1 MSGGVPL
8 ISKPGV
14 DPPVATM
21 SDWQSLSPPGDLYRP
36 DVKGQHR
43 ESVEVMQ
50 PTAVVEG
57 DVVVE
62 ESGGQEQ
69 AAASEIGALS
79 EEAQKNRKKNTERR
93 KEKLLAVVLLLLLV
107 MARVKRRRQFPVRL
121 SASSLMLE
129 PVPNTSSF
137 GYRFARWLY
146 VHRGLYPFKKGKMA
160 RCGWVGGRGGS
171 FFIINGQDGFRFFRA
186 PLFQNRLFFNFVG
199 QVLIHRAAFDG
210 NIINFKM
217 EIELK
222 RMFFVIS
229 DDFDVQ
235 FFRACYWILFSMM
248 ASEGDYFHDSYD
260 SNEKFN
266 EERANA
272 VGDAAGASVA
282 AAAAAAAL
290 SHDEGNSHPDAAAAA
305 AAASPPPPSTA
316 SASSSLSSSAAA
328 SAAAAS
334 VSESRQDICRDFLNN
349 VCFRGSRCKFY
360 HPESETN
367 RIETVK
373 QNEKINYCKDY
384 QNGRCT
390 RNACRYVHCSRRD
403 METYERHGRMTEAL
417 ARAIVSATGQDVVN
431 GRPICKE
438 NLSGHC
444 SRGTR
449 CRFWHIIPKCE
460 RDARDP
466 YDYPPRESRSY
477 GAQSADPPAHS
488 ARAPYDH
495 RYDFGAK
502 RARYNDPADSAPVAP
517 NSAPPPPALSIPGV
531 HSAPTG
537 VYARPL
543 SPNSC
548 AALVDENI
556 SLRKRL
562 DSLKLSLV
570 ELMEQND
577 QLLAENGRL
586 RAKLTAMVKDPSSAG
601 AGLMALNAMQPAPM
615 LNNAV
620 SGSAGNNLPPPP
632 SIGDRW
638 SVRRICVY
646 TQCKTASSQQFEQ
659 VPGTS
664 ISIALNNFIFKY
676 CLIYYYKFISME
688 LETDLAKYTFK
699 GRYSLKLG
707 KSLIKDGH
715 ANDFHT
721 IRYDFKPASM
731 GNTGDSIVEL
741 SEQNG
746 VVITFP
752 KLNVERE
759 VCDATIFKGGKR
771 HYQKEY
777 LLIFDHKNETFTLEQ
792 LTYDIQVKKT
802 RDEISSEVLESIQ
815 HMRNR
820 LQGIS
825 EQTPPTTPE
834 NFQMDQL
841 LSNSDEYMSA
851 SSDSSVGKD
860 DSDVEDEDNADIA
873 ESLEAALNAQP
884 NDSDS
889 ESSSPAKSPNVYN
902 SVHAKNNGFNQ
913 LQEDLLLSE
922 SSDDD

>member
-1 MSGGVPL
+1 L
-8 ISKPGV
+8 
-14 DPPVATM
+14 
-21 SDWQSLSPPGDLYRP
+21 
-36 DVKGQHR
+36 
-43 ESVEVMQ
+43 
-50 PTAVVEG
+50 
-57 DVVVE
+57 
-62 ESGGQEQ
+62 
-69 AAASEIGALS
+69 
-79 EEAQKNRKKNTERR
+79 KK
-93 KEKLLAVVLLLLLV
+93 
-107 MARVKRRRQFPVRL
+107 
-121 SASSLMLE
+121 ML
-129 PVPNTSSF
+129 
-137 GYRFARWLY
+137 
-146 VHRGLYPFKKGKMA
+146 
-160 RCGWVGGRGGS
+160 
-171 FFIINGQDGFRFFRA
+171 
-186 PLFQNRLFFNFVG
+186 
-199 QVLIHRAAFDG
+199 
-210 NIINFKM
+210 
-217 EIELK
+217 
-222 RMFFVIS
+222 FVIS
-229 DDFDVQ
+229 DIQVDYDIDCG
-235 FFRACYWILFSMM
+235 RRRELACYWILFSMM
-248 ASEGDYFHDSYD
+248 GSEGDYFHDSYD

-272 VGDAAGASVA
+272 VGDAAGAT
-282 AAAAAAAL
+282 AAAAAL
-290 SHDEGNSHPDAAAAA
+290 SQDEGNSHPDAAAAA
-305 AAASPPPPSTA
+305 SPSPSAASLSIV
-316 SASSSLSSSAAA
+316 SASSSP
-328 SAAAAS
+328 SAAAAAAAAAVAVAG

-360 HPESETN
+360 HPESENN

-403 METYERHGRMTEAL
+403 METYERHGRMSEAL

-449 CRFWHIIPKCE
+449 CRFWHIIPKCD
-460 RDARDP
+460 RDPRDP
-466 YDYPPRESRSY
+466 YDYSRESRSCTS
-477 GAQSADPPAHS
+477 AQSSEAPAHS
-488 ARAPYDH
+488 TRAPFDH

-502 RARYNDPADSAPVAP
+502 RARYNEPPDVPSVASNTGAP
-517 NSAPPPPALSIPGV
+517 SLSLSGV

-537 VYARPL
+537 VYPRPL

-586 RAKLTAMVKDPSSAG
+586 RAKLTAMVKDPSAS
-601 AGLMALNAMQPAPM
+601 GLMALNAMQPTAI
-615 LNNAV
+615 LNNPV
-620 SGSAGNNLPPPP
+620 SGSAGNNLQP

-638 SVRRICVY
+638 SY
-646 TQCKTASSQQFEQ
+646 Y
-659 VPGTS
+659 
-664 ISIALNNFIFKY
+664 FKQLY
-676 CLIYYYKFISME
+676 FQILCYLSLRFVACMEFHIKKFSSME
-688 LETDLAKYTFK
+688 VETDLANYTFK

-707 KSLIKDGH
+707 KSLIKDAH
-715 ANDFHT
+715 SN
-721 IRYDFKPASM
+721 DFKPASM
-731 GNTGDSIVEL
+731 GDSGESIVEL

-759 VCDATIFKGGKR
+759 VYDATIFKGAKR
-771 HYQKEY
+771 HHQKEY

-802 RDEISSEVLESIQ
+802 RDEISGEVLESIQ
-815 HMRNR
+815 HMRNQ

-825 EQTPPTTPE
+825 AEPPPTTPE

-841 LSNSDEYMSA
+841 LNSDEYMSA
-851 SSDSSVGKD
+851 SSDSSVRKD

-873 ESLEAALNAQP
+873 ESLEAALNAEP

-889 ESSSPAKSPNVYN
+889 ESLPAKSPNVYN

>member
-1 MSGGVPL
+1 
-8 ISKPGV
+8 
-14 DPPVATM
+14 M
-21 SDWQSLSPPGDLYRP
+21 SDWHTLSPPEDLYRS
-36 DVKGQHR
+36 DAKGQHR
-43 ESVEVMQ
+43 GRSHSRQSPTEQSVEVMQ

-62 ESGGQEQ
+62 KRGGQEQ
-69 AAASEIGALS
+69 AVAGESGALALAS
-79 EEAQKNRKKNTERR
+79 DDPSNGAQKQKH
-93 KEKLLAVVLLLLLV
+93 
-107 MARVKRRRQFPVRL
+107 
-121 SASSLMLE
+121 
-129 PVPNTSSF
+129 TSSE
-137 GYRFARWLY
+137 
-146 VHRGLYPFKKGKMA
+146 
-160 RCGWVGGRGGS
+160 
-171 FFIINGQDGFRFFRA
+171 
-186 PLFQNRLFFNFVG
+186 
-199 QVLIHRAAFDG
+199 VLT
-210 NIINFKM
+210 
-217 EIELK
+217 EEEE
-222 RMFFVIS
+222 
-229 DDFDVQ
+229 

-282 AAAAAAAL
+282 AAAAAL
-290 SHDEGNSHPDAAAAA
+290 SHDEGNSHPDAAAAAAAA

-328 SAAAAS
+328 SAAAAAAG

-460 RDARDP
+460 RDARDS
-466 YDYPPRESRSY
+466 YDYPSRESRSC

-495 RYDFGAK
+495 RYDFGSK

-517 NSAPPPPALSIPGV
+517 NSAPPPPALSVPGV

-638 SVRRICVY
+638 SVRRILY
-646 TQCKTASSQQFEQ
+646 
-659 VPGTS
+659 GS
-664 ISIALNNFIFKY
+664 IDTK
-676 CLIYYYKFISME
+676 KFISME

-707 KSLIKDGH
+707 K
-715 ANDFHT
+715 N
-721 IRYDFKPASM
+721 DFKPASM

-820 LQGIS
+820 LQGIP

-873 ESLEAALNAQP
+873 ESLEAALNAEP

-889 ESSSPAKSPNVYN
+889 ESSSPVKSPNVYN

>member
-1 MSGGVPL
+1 
-8 ISKPGV
+8 
-14 DPPVATM
+14 M
-21 SDWQSLSPPGDLYRP
+21 SDWHTLSPPEDLYRS
-36 DVKGQHR
+36 DAKGQHR
-43 ESVEVMQ
+43 GRSHSRQSPTEQSVEVMQ

-62 ESGGQEQ
+62 KRGGQEQ
-69 AAASEIGALS
+69 AVAGESGALALAS
-79 EEAQKNRKKNTERR
+79 DDPSNGAQKQKH
-93 KEKLLAVVLLLLLV
+93 
-107 MARVKRRRQFPVRL
+107 
-121 SASSLMLE
+121 
-129 PVPNTSSF
+129 TSSE
-137 GYRFARWLY
+137 
-146 VHRGLYPFKKGKMA
+146 
-160 RCGWVGGRGGS
+160 
-171 FFIINGQDGFRFFRA
+171 
-186 PLFQNRLFFNFVG
+186 
-199 QVLIHRAAFDG
+199 VLT
-210 NIINFKM
+210 
-217 EIELK
+217 EEEE
-222 RMFFVIS
+222 
-229 DDFDVQ
+229 

-272 VGDAAGASVA
+272 
-282 AAAAAAAL
+282 
-290 SHDEGNSHPDAAAAA
+290 
-305 AAASPPPPSTA
+305 
-316 SASSSLSSSAAA
+316 
-328 SAAAAS
+328 
-334 VSESRQDICRDFLNN
+334 
-349 VCFRGSRCKFY
+349 
-360 HPESETN
+360 
-367 RIETVK
+367 
-373 QNEKINYCKDY
+373 
-384 QNGRCT
+384 NGRCT

-460 RDARDP
+460 RDARDS
-466 YDYPPRESRSY
+466 YDYPSRESRSC

-495 RYDFGAK
+495 RYDFGSK

-517 NSAPPPPALSIPGV
+517 NSAPPPPALSVPGV

-632 SIGDRW
+632 
-638 SVRRICVY
+638 
-646 TQCKTASSQQFEQ
+646 
-659 VPGTS
+659 
-664 ISIALNNFIFKY
+664 
-676 CLIYYYKFISME
+676 
-688 LETDLAKYTFK
+688 
-699 GRYSLKLG
+699 
-707 KSLIKDGH
+707 
-715 ANDFHT
+715 
-721 IRYDFKPASM
+721 
-731 GNTGDSIVEL
+731 
-741 SEQNG
+741 
-746 VVITFP
+746 
-752 KLNVERE
+752 
-759 VCDATIFKGGKR
+759 
-771 HYQKEY
+771 
-777 LLIFDHKNETFTLEQ
+777 
-792 LTYDIQVKKT
+792 
-802 RDEISSEVLESIQ
+802 DEISSEVLESIQ

-820 LQGIS
+820 LQGIP

-873 ESLEAALNAQP
+873 ESLEAALNAEP

-889 ESSSPAKSPNVYN
+889 ESSSPVKSPNVYN
-902 SVHAKNNGFNQ
+902 SHQQQRKLELYLNNFAAVVKICVSQ
-913 LQEDLLLSE
+913 
-922 SSDDD
+922 

>member
-1 MSGGVPL
+1 LFTFCLKRIKYYLQL
-8 ISKPGV
+8 ILMVGYGI
-14 DPPVATM
+14 DC
-21 SDWQSLSPPGDLYRP
+21 G
-36 DVKGQHR
+36 
-43 ESVEVMQ
+43 
-50 PTAVVEG
+50 
-57 DVVVE
+57 
-62 ESGGQEQ
+62 
-69 AAASEIGALS
+69 
-79 EEAQKNRKKNTERR
+79 
-93 KEKLLAVVLLLLLV
+93 
-107 MARVKRRRQFPVRL
+107 RRR
-121 SASSLMLE
+121 
-129 PVPNTSSF
+129 
-137 GYRFARWLY
+137 
-146 VHRGLYPFKKGKMA
+146 
-160 RCGWVGGRGGS
+160 
-171 FFIINGQDGFRFFRA
+171 
-186 PLFQNRLFFNFVG
+186 
-199 QVLIHRAAFDG
+199 
-210 NIINFKM
+210 
-217 EIELK
+217 EL
-222 RMFFVIS
+222 
-229 DDFDVQ
+229 
-235 FFRACYWILFSMM
+235 ACYWILFSMM
-248 ASEGDYFHDSYD
+248 GTEGDYFHDSYD

-272 VGDAAGASVA
+272 VGDAAGAT
-282 AAAAAAAL
+282 AAAAAL
-290 SHDEGNSHPDAAAAA
+290 SQDEGNSHPDAAAAA
-305 AAASPPPPSTA
+305 AAATAAASSTASLSTA
-316 SASSSLSSSAAA
+316 SASSSP
-328 SAAAAS
+328 SAAAAAAAAVAAVAG

-360 HPESETN
+360 HPESENN

-403 METYERHGRMTEAL
+403 METYERHGRMSDAL

-449 CRFWHIIPKCE
+449 CRFWHIIPKCD
-460 RDARDP
+460 RDPRDP
-466 YDYPPRESRSY
+466 YDYSRESRSCTS
-477 GAQSADPPAHS
+477 AQSTEAPAHHS
-488 ARAPYDH
+488 TRAPFDH

-502 RARYNDPADSAPVAP
+502 RARYNEPPDAPPVAS
-517 NSAPPPPALSIPGV
+517 NTAAPSLSLSGV

-537 VYARPL
+537 VYPRPL

-586 RAKLTAMVKDPSSAG
+586 RAKLTAMVKDPSA
-601 AGLMALNAMQPAPM
+601 AGLMALNAMQPTAI
-615 LNNAV
+615 LNNPV
-620 SGSAGNNLPPPP
+620 SGSAGNNLPP

-638 SVRRICVY
+638 SVRRI
-646 TQCKTASSQQFEQ
+646 
-659 VPGTS
+659 
-664 ISIALNNFIFKY
+664 IILNNFIFKY
-676 CLIYYYKFISME
+676 CVIYHSLYGSSLYGFDIKKFNSME
-688 LETDLAKYTFK
+688 VETDLANYTFK

-707 KSLIKDGH
+707 KSLIKDAH
-715 ANDFHT
+715 SN
-721 IRYDFKPASM
+721 DFKPASM
-731 GNTGDSIVEL
+731 GDSGESIVEL

-759 VCDATIFKGGKR
+759 VYDATIFKGAKR
-771 HYQKEY
+771 HHQKEY

-815 HMRNR
+815 HMRNQ

-825 EQTPPTTPE
+825 AQPLPRTPE
-834 NFQMDQL
+834 NFQMDQ

-851 SSDSSVGKD
+851 SSDSSIRKD

-873 ESLEAALNAQP
+873 ESLEAALNAEP

-889 ESSSPAKSPNVYN
+889 ESLPAKSPNVYN

>member
-1 MSGGVPL
+1 
-8 ISKPGV
+8 
-14 DPPVATM
+14 
-21 SDWQSLSPPGDLYRP
+21 
-36 DVKGQHR
+36 
-43 ESVEVMQ
+43 
-50 PTAVVEG
+50 
-57 DVVVE
+57 
-62 ESGGQEQ
+62 
-69 AAASEIGALS
+69 
-79 EEAQKNRKKNTERR
+79 
-93 KEKLLAVVLLLLLV
+93 
-107 MARVKRRRQFPVRL
+107 
-121 SASSLMLE
+121 
-129 PVPNTSSF
+129 
-137 GYRFARWLY
+137 
-146 VHRGLYPFKKGKMA
+146 
-160 RCGWVGGRGGS
+160 
-171 FFIINGQDGFRFFRA
+171 
-186 PLFQNRLFFNFVG
+186 
-199 QVLIHRAAFDG
+199 
-210 NIINFKM
+210 M
-217 EIELK
+217 EINLK

-272 VGDAAGASVA
+272 
-282 AAAAAAAL
+282 
-290 SHDEGNSHPDAAAAA
+290 
-305 AAASPPPPSTA
+305 
-316 SASSSLSSSAAA
+316 
-328 SAAAAS
+328 
-334 VSESRQDICRDFLNN
+334 
-349 VCFRGSRCKFY
+349 
-360 HPESETN
+360 
-367 RIETVK
+367 
-373 QNEKINYCKDY
+373 
-384 QNGRCT
+384 NGRCT

-466 YDYPPRESRSY
+466 YDYPPRESRSC

-495 RYDFGAK
+495 RYDFGSK

-632 SIGDRW
+632 
-638 SVRRICVY
+638 
-646 TQCKTASSQQFEQ
+646 
-659 VPGTS
+659 
-664 ISIALNNFIFKY
+664 
-676 CLIYYYKFISME
+676 
-688 LETDLAKYTFK
+688 
-699 GRYSLKLG
+699 
-707 KSLIKDGH
+707 
-715 ANDFHT
+715 
-721 IRYDFKPASM
+721 
-731 GNTGDSIVEL
+731 
-741 SEQNG
+741 
-746 VVITFP
+746 
-752 KLNVERE
+752 
-759 VCDATIFKGGKR
+759 
-771 HYQKEY
+771 
-777 LLIFDHKNETFTLEQ
+777 
-792 LTYDIQVKKT
+792 
-802 RDEISSEVLESIQ
+802 DEISSEVLESIQ

-873 ESLEAALNAQP
+873 ESLEAALNAEP

-913 LQEDLLLSE
+913 LLSQ
-922 SSDDD
+922 

>member
-1 MSGGVPL
+1 MPCLHEQGTYHRNDLVQDGKAAAAVT
-8 ISKPGV
+8 SK
-14 DPPVATM
+14 
-21 SDWQSLSPPGDLYRP
+21 R
-36 DVKGQHR
+36 
-43 ESVEVMQ
+43 MQ
-50 PTAVVEG
+50 MTAVGKSSRGRSVVT
-57 DVVVE
+57 DVVDVAGGRQRR
-62 ESGGQEQ
+62 SGVKRSDPSAKMVPVG
-69 AAASEIGALS
+69 AASRGSVARLQSVCLGPERHLRWLWRRTIHRTVRRS
-79 EEAQKNRKKNTERR
+79 ESTPAP
-93 KEKLLAVVLLLLLV
+93 
-107 MARVKRRRQFPVRL
+107 RRRSRNRRL
-121 SASSLMLE
+121 LQWASYLTVSVL
-129 PVPNTSSF
+129 SSF
-137 GYRFARWLY
+137 PGGGTILPGRTDA
-146 VHRGLYPFKKGKMA
+146 PFG
-160 RCGWVGGRGGS
+160 RRRVGWSLCERS
-171 FFIINGQDGFRFFRA
+171 
-186 PLFQNRLFFNFVG
+186 L
-199 QVLIHRAAFDG
+199 G

-222 RMFFVIS
+222 RMFIVIS

-328 SAAAAS
+328 SAAAAG

-638 SVRRICVY
+638 SYRFKQLY
-646 TQCKTASSQQFEQ
+646 FQ
-659 VPGTS
+659 VLS
-664 ISIALNNFIFKY
+664 YLLLRFVA
-676 CLIYYYKFISME
+676 CMEKFISME